1 MDNFLDNGTVL
12 PFGLLGS
19 DNEAAIAGF
28 NKTYKNTQLRMGIV
42 VRSYD
47 STDPNNYS
55 KLTTEYD
62 VLVFEQNE
70 DKGSSIITYKNCISQ
85 EGMGSIADFFEKNL
99 RVQKVKNNNQIVN
112 TTGQDGP
119 VVLIHCL
126 DGMTEK
132 AIIIGAVTHPDRD
145 TTLKNTA
152 PYMQGEY
159 NGVNIIVNTDGSTML
174 TFKGA
179 TDNYGKVLDASQGPT
194 TLQIKQDG
202 SFVLTHS
209 TITLDLERSGDATLT
224 VTGNGNVTINANKDV
239 TVNAKGN
246 INANCQN
253 ATITAQQTATVEGS
267 SVKLGKN
274 ATEAVVKGNTFQ
286 EYFNSHIH
294 PTAVGPSGPPVTPM
308 PASNL
313 STKVVTE

>member
-19 DNEAAIAGF
+19 DNEAAMAGF
-28 NKTYKNTQLRMGIV
+28 NKTYKNTSLRMGII
-42 VRSYD
+42 VRSY
-47 STDPNNYS
+47 SISDPNNYTQ
-55 KLTTEYD
+55 LTTEYD

-70 DKGSSIITYKNCISQ
+70 DKGSSIITYKNCLAA
-85 EGMGSIADFFEKNL
+85 EGGGSIADFFEKNS
-99 RVQKVKNNNQIVN
+99 RVQKVKNPNGLID
-112 TTGQDGP
+112 TKGQDGP
-119 VVLIHCL
+119 IVLIQCL

-132 AIIIGAVTHPDRD
+132 AIIIGAITHPDRD
-145 TTLKNTA
+145 TTLTTTA
-152 PYMQGEY
+152 PQLQGEY
-159 NGVNIIVNTDGSTML
+159 NGVNIQVATDGSTML

-179 TDNYGKVLDASQGPT
+179 TDNYGKIIDSSQGPT
-194 TLQIKQDG
+194 TIQIKTDG

-209 TITLDLERSGDATLT
+209 TITFDLERSGDATLT

-239 TVNAKGN
+239 TVTAKGDV
-246 INANCQN
+246 NANCQN

-267 SVKLGKN
+267 KVKLGKN
-274 ATEAVVKGNTFQ
+274 ATEAVVKGDTFQ
-286 EYFNSHIH
+286 KYFNTHIH